1 MHGKP
6 QRTFVP
12 APKYPTPEAAAL
24 ELLRLYRSHVIEVW
38 PYAYT
43 GVTNM
48 EFLRGGGTIEEYRA
62 GREYGIAHGLFSIE
76 AGSRVTV
83 LAKG

>member
-1 MHGKP
+1 MLGNPH
-6 QRTFVP
+6 RTFVP
-12 APKYPTPEAAAL
+12 DPKYPTHEAAAR
-24 ELLRLYRSHVIEVW
+24 ELLRLYRAHIAEAW

-48 EFLRGGGTIEEYRA
+48 EFLRGGGTVEDYRA
-62 GREYGIAHGLFSIE
+62 GIDHGVQQGWFSIE

-83 LAKG
+83 LTPD